1 MPTKKKSKKVTKK
14 VAKKKVTKKKVAK
27 KAVTKKTAKKRAA
40 KSASTVATPK
50 LQIVGEITHYFP
62 HVAAGVIKLSASLK
76 AGEVI
81 TIKGHTTNFSQA
93 ADSMQIEHVPVTEA
107 KKGDEIGLRV
117 KDRVRIG
124 DIIYKV

>member
-1 MPTKKKSKKVTKK
+1 MPTKKKSKKVTGKA
-14 VAKKKVTKKKVAK
+14 AKKKVVKKKV
-27 KAVTKKTAKKRAA
+27 VKKTATKKVAPKRAA
-40 KSASTVATPK
+40 KPASAVATSQ

-76 AGEVI
+76 AGDVI

-93 ADSMQIEHVPVTEA
+93 ADSMQIAHVPVTEA

-124 DIIYKV
+124 DIVYKV